1 MPRCSVLCSDTP
13 GSSLAMPRYSVSVA
27 VAKNAMMKKGAKG
40 ASPTKSNTPPPVKA
54 NGGTT
59 LKKYSPSPS
68 TPTKKKDNRNK
79 PKIVNLVH
87 PSGTCYG
94 WAFHNFYDAKEELKR
109 LSNKLGM
116 VTVIGGIEFRP
127 FSNLTTKWL
136 QEAEVSNLIWVI
148 RIDLDLDGAYNCF
161 PLNCHVA
168 YGNKIARGVI
178 AQGIWG
184 KGEVE
189 VKTVTL
195 SHAEAVDLDERF
207 SVVPPRDAAADD
219 IFDEAIRAADSEL
232 EDLL

>member
-1 MPRCSVLCSDTP
+1 MTKS
-13 GSSLAMPRYSVSVA
+13 
-27 VAKNAMMKKGAKG
+27 AKG
-40 ASPTKSNTPPPVKA
+40 APSTKGVSSPVKA
-54 NGGTT
+54 GGGT
-59 LKKYSPSPS
+59 LQKYSPSPAQ
-68 TPTKKKDNRNK
+68 KKKDERNK
-79 PKIVNLVH
+79 PKIVNLMH

-94 WAFHNFYDAKEELKR
+94 WAFYNFYDAKEELKS
-109 LSNKLGM
+109 LSNRDGM
-116 VTVIGGIEFRP
+116 ITVIGGEELKP

-136 QEAEVSNLIWVI
+136 KEAEFSNYIWVI

-207 SVVPPRDAAADD
+207 SVVHNQAADD
-219 IFDEAIRAADSEL
+219 AFDEAIREADSAL
-232 EDLL
+232 EDLI

>member
-13 GSSLAMPRYSVSVA
+13 GSSLAVPRYSVSVA

-148 RIDLDLDGAYNCF
+148 RIDIELDGEENSF
-161 PLNCHVA
+161 PLTAHVA
-168 YGNKIARGVI
+168 YGNKIARGVT
-178 AQGIWG
+178 AQNIWE

-189 VKTVTL
+189 VRTVTL
-195 SHAEAVDLDERF
+195 SHSEAHDLDVRF
-207 SVVPPRDAAADD
+207 TVVHNQEADD
-219 IFDEAIRAADSEL
+219 AFDEAIKEADSEL
-232 EDLL
+232 EDLI

>member
-1 MPRCSVLCSDTP
+1 MT
-13 GSSLAMPRYSVSVA
+13 
-27 VAKNAMMKKGAKG
+27 KTAKG
-40 ASPTKSNTPPPVKA
+40 AQPPTKSEMSSPVKA
-54 NGGTT
+54 GIKTIQ
-59 LKKYSPSPS
+59 KSSPSPAQ
-68 TPTKKKDNRNK
+68 KKKDERNK
-79 PKIVNLVH
+79 PKIVNLIH

-94 WAFHNFYDAKEELKR
+94 WAFYNFYDAKEELKS
-109 LSNKLGM
+109 LSNRDGM
-116 VTVIGGIEFRP
+116 ITVIGGEELKP

-136 QEAEVSNLIWVI
+136 KEAEFSNYIWVI

-207 SVVPPRDAAADD
+207 SVVHNQAADD
-219 IFDEAIRAADSEL
+219 AFDEAIREADSAL
-232 EDLL
+232 EDLI

>member
-1 MPRCSVLCSDTP
+1 MT
-13 GSSLAMPRYSVSVA
+13 
-27 VAKNAMMKKGAKG
+27 KTAKG
-40 ASPTKSNTPPPVKA
+40 AQPPTKSEMSTPVKA
-54 NGGTT
+54 GVKTIQ
-59 LKKYSPSPS
+59 KSSPSPAQ
-68 TPTKKKDNRNK
+68 KKKDERNK
-79 PKIVNLVH
+79 PKIVNLIH

-94 WAFHNFYDAKEELKR
+94 WAFYNFYDAKEELKS
-109 LSNKLGM
+109 LSNRDGM
-116 VTVIGGIEFRP
+116 ITVIGGEELKP

-136 QEAEVSNLIWVI
+136 KEAEFSNYIWVI

-207 SVVPPRDAAADD
+207 SVVHNQAADD
-219 IFDEAIRAADSEL
+219 AFDEAIREADSAL
-232 EDLL
+232 EDLI